1 MFKTG
6 WVAAAMAIAV
16 AVALGAPVA
25 WAAEGPALATVQVQ
39 GSAGATGNAVSLD
52 AVVEA
57 VRQTTLSAQV
67 AGAIV
72 ALNVKAG
79 DVVRAGQPLVRIDAR
94 AASQNAAASVAQV
107 EAARATLNVA
117 AAEYERQQLLFQ
129 KQYISQS
136 ALDRAKAQFQ
146 SAQAQV
152 QAQQAQARAA
162 QAESGFFVLSAPYD
176 GVVSDVPVTL
186 GDMAMPGRAL
196 LTLHDPSLLRVTAAV
211 PQTVLAGLTDSK
223 DVRFELPGLASAPG
237 LLQPSQVQVLPV
249 VDAATH
255 TGQVRLTLPAN
266 LKGLAPGM
274 FARVWLPAGAARSE
288 TASAERL
295 YLPAKVVVRRAEM
308 TGVYVLNA
316 QGRPLLRQ
324 VRLGPVQ
331 GERVEI
337 LSGVSKGESVAL
349 DPQAAAKVR

>member
-1 MFKTG
+1 MSRTG
-6 WVAAAMAIAV
+6 WLAAVMAM
-16 AVALGAPVA
+16 ALGAPPA
-25 WAAEGPALATVQVQ
+25 WAAAGAALATVQVQ
-39 GSAGATGNAVSLD
+39 GSAAGGNAVSLD

-57 VRQTTLSAQV
+57 ERQTTLSAQV

-79 DVVRAGQPLVRIDAR
+79 DSVKAGQPLVRIDAR
-94 AASQNAAASVAQV
+94 AASQNAAASAAQV
-107 EAARATLNVA
+107 DAARAALKVA
-117 AAEYERQQLLFQ
+117 ATEYQRQQLLFQ

-136 ALDRAKAQFQ
+136 ALDRARAQYE

-196 LTLHDPSLLRVTAAV
+196 LTLHDPSALRVTAAV
-211 PQTVLAGLTDSK
+211 PQTVLAALADSR
-223 DVRFELPGLASAPG
+223 DIRFELPGYAAAPG
-237 LLQPSQVQVLPV
+237 RLQPARVQVLPV

-255 TGQVRLTLPAN
+255 TGQVRLALPAG
-266 LKGLAPGM
+266 LKGVVPGM
-274 FARVWLPAGAARSE
+274 FARVWLPAAAAGAGAPG
-288 TASAERL
+288 AERL
-295 YLPAKVVVRRAEM
+295 YLPASAVVRRAEM

-337 LSGVSKGESVAL
+337 LSGVGKGDTVAL
-349 DPQAAAKVR
+349 DPQAAARAP

>member
-1 MFKTG
+1 MSVTP
-6 WVAAAMAIAV
+6 WIAAAVVM
-16 AVALGAPVA
+16 ALGAPVA
-25 WAAEGPALATVQVQ
+25 WAAEGPAVETVQVQ
-39 GSAGATGNAVSLD
+39 GSSGGARSTVSVD

-79 DVVRAGQPLVRIDAR
+79 DAVKAGQPLVRVDAR
-94 AASQNAAASVAQV
+94 AASQNAAASAAQV
-107 EAARATLNVA
+107 EAARAALNVA
-117 AAEYERQQLLFQ
+117 STEYQRQQLLFQ

-162 QAESGFFVLSAPYD
+162 QAESGFYVLSAPYD

-196 LTLHDPSLLRVTAAV
+196 LTLHDPTQLRVTAAV
-211 PQTVLAGLTDSK
+211 PQTVLAGLGNNRDI
-223 DVRFELPGLASAPG
+223 RFELPGFGAAPG
-237 LLQPSQVQVLPV
+237 LLEPTQVQVLPV

-255 TGQVRLTLPAN
+255 TGQIRLTLPPS
-266 LKGLAPGM
+266 LKGLAPGT
-274 FARVWLPAGAARSE
+274 FARVWLPAGAGRGDVAG
-288 TASAERL
+288 AERL
-295 YLPAKVVVRRAEM
+295 FLPAKTIVRRAEM

-316 QGRPLLRQ
+316 QGKPLLRQ

-331 GERVEI
+331 GEHVEI
-337 LSGVSKGESVAL
+337 LSGVTKGETVAL
-349 DPQAAAKVR
+349 DPQAAGKVR

>member
-1 MFKTG
+1 MKMRWMIAGMALLLGTPAF
-6 WVAAAMAIAV
+6 AAPEN
-16 AVALGAPVA
+16 GT
-25 WAAEGPALATVQVQ
+25 LATVQVQ
-39 GSAGATGNAVSLD
+39 GSAGTAANAVSFD

-57 VRQTTLSAQV
+57 VRQTTVSAQV

-79 DVVRAGQPLVRIDAR
+79 DRVRAGQPLLRIDAR
-94 AASQNAAASVAQV
+94 AASQNASASAAQV
-107 EAARATLNVA
+107 EAARANLNVA
-117 AAEYERQQLLFQ
+117 ATEYERQKLLFQ

-146 SAQAQV
+146 SAQAQM

-162 QAESGFFVLSAPYD
+162 QAESGFFVVNAPYA

-196 LTLHDPSLLRVTAAV
+196 LTLHDPSALRVTAAV
-211 PQTVLAGLTDSK
+211 PQTVLAGLTDTNA
-223 DVRFELPGLASAPG
+223 VRFELPGLASAPG
-237 LLQPSQVQVLPV
+237 LLQPTQVQVLPV

-255 TGQVRLTLPAN
+255 TGQLRLTLPAG
-266 LKGLAPGM
+266 LKGVAPGM
-274 FARVWLPAGAARSE
+274 FARVWLPGAASRPDG
-288 TASAERL
+288 AGAERL
-295 YLPAKVVVRRAEM
+295 FVPVRSVVRRSEM
-308 TGVYVLNA
+308 TGVYVLNP
-316 QGRPLLRQ
+316 QGKPLLRQ

-331 GERVEI
+331 GDRIEI
-337 LSGVSKGESVAL
+337 LSGVNKGERVAA

>member
-1 MFKTG
+1 
-6 WVAAAMAIAV
+6 
-16 AVALGAPVA
+16 
-25 WAAEGPALATVQVQ
+25 
-39 GSAGATGNAVSLD
+39 
-52 AVVEA
+52 
-57 VRQTTLSAQV
+57 
-67 AGAIV
+67 
-72 ALNVKAG
+72 VKAG
-79 DVVRAGQPLVRIDAR
+79 DVVKAGQPLVRIDAR

-107 EAARATLNVA
+107 EAARAALNVA
-117 AAEYERQQLLFQ
+117 STEYERQKLLFQ

-146 SAQAQV
+146 SSQAQV

-162 QAESGFFVLSAPYD
+162 QAESGFFVVNAPYA

-186 GDMAMPGRAL
+186 GDMAMPGRPL
-196 LTLHDPSLLRVTAAV
+196 LTLYDPSLLRVTAAV
-211 PQTVLAGLTDSK
+211 PQTVLAGLADSK
-223 DVRFELPGLASAPG
+223 DIQFERPGLAPG
-237 LLQPSQVQVLPV
+237 LLQPTQVQVLPV

-274 FARVWLPAGAARSE
+274 FARVWLPAAASRPDG
-288 TASAERL
+288 ASAERRS
-295 YLPAKVVVRRAEM
+295 LPAKAVVRRAEM

-316 QGRPLLRQ
+316 LGKPLLRQ

-331 GERVEI
+331 GDRVEI
-337 LSGVSKGESVAL
+337 LSGVSKGETVAV

>member
-6 WVAAAMAIAV
+6 WIAAAM
-16 AVALGAPVA
+16 AVALGAPLA
-25 WAAEGPALATVQVQ
+25 WAAEGAALATVQVQ
-39 GSAGATGNAVSLD
+39 GSAGAAGAAMSLD

-72 ALNVKAG
+72 ALNVRAG
-79 DVVRAGQPLVRIDAR
+79 DVVKAGQPLVRIDAR
-94 AASQNAAASVAQV
+94 AASQNAAASAAQV
-107 EAARATLNVA
+107 EAARAALNVA
-117 AAEYERQQLLFQ
+117 STEYERQQLLFQ

-196 LTLHDPSLLRVTAAV
+196 LTLHDPSLLRITAAV
-211 PQTVLAGLTDSK
+211 PQTVLAGLADSK
-223 DVRFELPGLASAPG
+223 DIRFELPGFAAAPG
-237 LLQPSQVQVLPV
+237 LLQPTQVQVLPV

-255 TGQVRLTLPAN
+255 TGQVRLALPPSV
-266 LKGLAPGM
+266 KGLAPGM
-274 FARVWLPAGAARSE
+274 FARVWLPAGAARSD
-288 TASAERL
+288 AAGAERL
-295 YLPAKVVVRRAEM
+295 SLPAKAIVRRAEM

-337 LSGVSKGESVAL
+337 LSGVSKGETVAL
-349 DPQAAAKVR
+349 DPQAAARVR

>member
-1 MFKTG
+1 MFKTR
-6 WVAAAMAIAV
+6 WVAAAM

-39 GSAGATGNAVSLD
+39 GSTGVAGSAVSLD

-79 DVVRAGQPLVRIDAR
+79 DVVKAGQPLVRIDAR
-94 AASQNAAASVAQV
+94 AASQNAAASIAQV
-107 EAARATLNVA
+107 EAARASLNVA
-117 AAEYERQQLLFQ
+117 STEYQRQQLLFQ

-196 LTLHDPSLLRVTAAV
+196 LTLHDPSALRITASV
-211 PQTVLAGLTDSK
+211 PQTVLAGLADSK
-223 DVRFELPGLASAPG
+223 DIRFELPGFASAPG
-237 LLQPSQVQVLPV
+237 LLQPTQVQVLPV

-255 TGQVRLTLPAN
+255 TGQLRLTLPPS

-274 FARVWLPAGAARSE
+274 FARVWLPAGAARSDA
-288 TASAERL
+288 ASAERL
-295 YLPAKVVVRRAEM
+295 SLPAKTIVRRAEM

-316 QGRPLLRQ
+316 QGKPLLRQ
-324 VRLGPVQ
+324 IRLGPVQ

-337 LSGVSKGESVAL
+337 LSGVNKGETVAL
-349 DPQAAAKVR
+349 DPQAAARVKQ

>member
-1 MFKTG
+1 MVRTG
-6 WVAAAMAIAV
+6 WIAAAMAV
-16 AVALGAPVA
+16 AVALGAPLAV
-25 WAAEGPALATVQVQ
+25 AAEGRALATVQVQ
-39 GSAGATGNAVSLD
+39 GSAGAAGTGVSLD

-72 ALNVKAG
+72 ALNAKAG
-79 DVVRAGQPLVRIDAR
+79 DAVRAGQPLVRIDAR
-94 AASQNAAASVAQV
+94 AANQNAAASAAQV
-107 EAARATLNVA
+107 DAARAALNVA
-117 AAEYERQQLLFQ
+117 ATEFERQQLLFQ

-136 ALDRAKAQFQ
+136 ALDRARAQFQ

-162 QAESGFFVLSAPYD
+162 QAQSGFFVLSAPYD

-196 LTLHDPSLLRVTAAV
+196 VTLHDPSALRVTAAV
-211 PQTVLAGLTDSK
+211 PQTVLAGLANSK
-223 DVRFELPGLASAPG
+223 DIRFELPGFASAPG
-237 LLQPSQVQVLPV
+237 LLQPTQVQVLPV

-255 TGQVRLTLPAN
+255 TGQVRLTLPAG

-274 FARVWLPAGAARSE
+274 FARIWLPADAARGN
-288 TASAERL
+288 AAAAERL
-295 YLPAKVVVRRAEM
+295 SLPAKAIVRRAEM
-308 TGVYVLNA
+308 TGVYVLDP

-331 GERVEI
+331 GDRVEI
-337 LSGVSKGESVAL
+337 LSGVNKGETVAV
-349 DPQAAAKVR
+349 DPQAAARMR

>member
-1 MFKTG
+1 MLKTR
-6 WVAAAMAIAV
+6 WVVAAMALVLSAS
-16 AVALGAPVA
+16 AAQ
-25 WAAEGPALATVQVQ
+25 AAEGSPLATVQVQ
-39 GSAGATGNAVSLD
+39 GATGAAGGAVSLD

-79 DVVRAGQPLVRIDAR
+79 DVVKAGQPLVRIDAR

-107 EAARATLNVA
+107 EAARAALNVA
-117 AAEYERQQLLFQ
+117 STEYERQKLLFQ

-146 SAQAQV
+146 SSQAQV

-162 QAESGFFVLSAPYD
+162 QAESGFFVVNAPYA

-186 GDMAMPGRAL
+186 GDMAMPGRPL
-196 LTLHDPSLLRVTAAV
+196 LTLYDPSLLRVTAAV
-211 PQTVLAGLTDSK
+211 PQTVLAGLADSK
-223 DVRFELPGLASAPG
+223 DIQFELPGLAPG
-237 LLQPSQVQVLPV
+237 LLQPTQVQVLPV

-255 TGQVRLTLPAN
+255 TGQVRLLLPAS
-266 LKGLAPGM
+266 LKGVAPGM
-274 FARVWLPAGAARSE
+274 FARVVLPTAASRPE
-288 TASAERL
+288 GASAERL
-295 YLPAKVVVRRAEM
+295 TVPVRSVVHRAEM

-316 QGRPLLRQ
+316 QGKPLLRQ

-331 GERVEI
+331 GDRVEI
-337 LSGVSKGESVAL
+337 LSGVSKGETVAA